1 MSLIDT
7 PISVDSAIDAGLYKT
22 PFYDDQKTSSTDSTD
37 VINTPYVISNATD
50 NNIVINEDVTFKVQG
65 DEYTASQMK
74 SMLKV
79 LKELA
84 EQKYP
89 EDFV

>member
-22 PFYDDQKTSSTDSTD
+22 PFYDDQKLSSAGD
-37 VINTPYVISNATD
+37 VINATYVSNSINNSIS
-50 NNIVINEDVTFKVQG
+50 INEDVIFKVQG